1 MTRPA
6 HGHANAGVVVVIRA
20 DADARH
26 LRDMAAT
33 LIEEAQK
40 MERKA

>member
-6 HGHANAGVVVVIRA
+6 HGHANAGVMTVIRA
-20 DADARH
+20 DATAWH

-33 LIEEAQK
+33 LIEEAKK
-40 MERKA
+40 MESKA

>member
-6 HGHANAGVVVVIRA
+6 YGHANAGVVVMIRA
-20 DADARH
+20 EAEARH

-33 LIEEAQK
+33 LIEEARRL
-40 MERKA
+40 EGAA